1 MESTMQT
8 HHPFD
13 QSGTFEIHVVG
24 NVDMRWME
32 CMTGMTSSARRGEH
46 TGEWITVLL
55 GWLPDQAAL
64 NGVIN
69 ALYTHQLAL
78 RYVAM
83 LGATEEPSNATA
95 PDESFKS
102 RKGDET

>member
-83 LGATEEPSNATA
+83 LTRSDA
-95 PDESFKS
+95 PFDAVQSE
-102 RKGDET
+102 KGDET